1 MRSYIGPAQLV
12 VGDTTCDIAVNLH
25 EYLDLTD
32 TPRARWRGVV
42 VNASFR
48 PPTEADVRVRI
59 PGAGEAAAA
68 LHDRRLVGDGRPP
81 FARV

>member
-48 PPTEADVRVRI
+48 PANGADVRVRI
-59 PGAGEAAAA
+59 PGAGEGVAA
-68 LHDRRLVGDGRPP
+68 LHDRRLVGDGQPP